1 LAQVERLA
9 YQVAE
14 SHPTFGE
21 YFVGNA
27 DAADES
33 SSESDKEHEGD
44 AVDVLIAKMEEL
56 DAHNDDVMA
65 HYAQPALLSDAED
78 SDYCDAADD
87 PNSL

>member
-27 DAADES
+27 DAAYES
-33 SSESDKEHEGD
+33 NSESDKEHDGD

-56 DAHNDDVMA
+56 DAYNDDVMA
-65 HYAQPALLSDAED
+65 HSAQPILLSDAED
-78 SDYCDAADD
+78 SDYHDATDN
-87 PNSL
+87 PNLS

>member
-14 SHPTFGE
+14 SHPTFSE

-56 DAHNDDVMA
+56 DASNDNVMA
-65 HYAQPALLSDAED
+65 QYAQPALLSDAED
-78 SDYCDAADD
+78 SDYYDAADD
-87 PNSL
+87 PNRS